1 MRAGGG
7 QVTRNDISINAFALI
22 KAQNID
28 LWCEEENMSRL
39 KSCLLVAFVALVLGV
54 CQSEA
59 KTIIGEGFGTTREEA
74 KKAALSDLS
83 SAIQVEVQSSFESM
97 VKEVNQKVE
106 EFTQNV
112 ITLKSELPILGAE
125 YEFRKGRHGQN
136 STAILDSDNVLKLY
150 GAKIVEIK
158 QNMKTYQA
166 LIDKSISRSEKYQL
180 YTELLTYLKQYYKYK
195 TVAILLGSKGIP
207 EIDVTEVE
215 IKNQLRRLREKI
227 DDLNMAAKLIAEAVA
242 DRDRIYIY
250 PPTTRDSHEITQFA
264 DVVKRRLSVYLKTVQ
279 DPRDASFFMKGG
291 YSILD
296 DGKGGIELTYYLLDN
311 GFNTLKTNVTTLLPE
326 SYSGYEVKPKTLSFD
341 KLLYEGFAVSNEF
354 KIDITTN
361 SGRENLLFKEGE
373 EAEFLVK
380 MNNPGYF
387 YIVGHVVKP
396 GDEEY
401 SYLVDFDDTGQI
413 RGGRKFIRYVNI
425 DDVNK
430 WIGLGRF
437 EIVAPFGVESLQV
450 IASSNDLIDR
460 LPSHGYDDET
470 QLYVVSRDPNKAVM
484 NTRAIKK
491 KISKEVKS
499 AETVL
504 LFTTMKK

>member
-1 MRAGGG
+1 
-7 QVTRNDISINAFALI
+7 
-22 KAQNID
+22 
-28 LWCEEENMSRL
+28 MSRL
-39 KSCLLVAFVALVLGV
+39 KRCLLVAFVTLIFGV

-59 KTIIGEGFGTTREEA
+59 KIIIGEGFGTTREEA

-97 VKEVNQKVE
+97 VREVNQKVE

-112 ITLKSELPILGAE
+112 IKLKSELPILGAE
-125 YEFRKGRHGQN
+125 YEFRRGKHGQN
-136 STAILDSDNVLKLY
+136 STAILDSDSVLKLY

-158 QNMKTYQA
+158 KNIKAYQA
-166 LIDKSISRSEKYQL
+166 LIDKSISRSEKYQF

-195 TVAILLGSKGIP
+195 TVAILLGSKNIP
-207 EIDVTEVE
+207 EIDITEVE
-215 IKNQLRRLREKI
+215 IKNQLKKLKEKV
-227 DDLNMAAKLIAEAVA
+227 DDVDMAARLISEAVA

-250 PPTTRDSHEITQFA
+250 PPSTRDSHEITQFA

-279 DPRDASFFMKGG
+279 NPKDAKFFMKGS
-291 YSILD
+291 YDILNK
-296 DGKGGIELTYYLLDN
+296 GKGGIELTYYLLDSE
-311 GFNTLKTNVTTLLPE
+311 FNTLKTRVITLLPE
-326 SYSGYEVKPKTLSFD
+326 GYSGYEVKPKTLSFD

-361 SGRENLLFKEGE
+361 RGRGNLLFKAGE

-425 DDVNK
+425 DDANK
-430 WIGLGRF
+430 WISLGRF
-437 EIVAPFGVESLQV
+437 EIVAPFGVESLQL
-450 IASSNDLIDR
+450 IASSKDLIDR
-460 LPSHGYDDET
+460 LPSCGYDDET
-470 QLYVVSRDPNKAVM
+470 QLYVVSRDPSKAVL

-491 KISKEVKS
+491 KISKKVKS
-499 AETVL
+499 AEAVL

>member
-1 MRAGGG
+1 
-7 QVTRNDISINAFALI
+7 
-22 KAQNID
+22 
-28 LWCEEENMSRL
+28 MSRL
-39 KSCLLVAFVALVLGV
+39 KSCLLVAFVTLVLGV

-59 KTIIGEGFGTTREEA
+59 KVIIGEGVGTTRDEA

-112 ITLKSELPILGAE
+112 IKLKSELPILGAE
-125 YEFRKGRHGQN
+125 YDFRKGKHGQN

-158 QNMKTYQA
+158 GNIETYRA
-166 LIDKSISRSEKYQL
+166 LIDKSVSRSEKYQL
-180 YTELLTYLKQYYKYK
+180 YTELLTSLKQYYKYK
-195 TVAILLGSKGIP
+195 TVAILLGGKDIP
-207 EIDVTEVE
+207 EIDITEVE
-215 IKNQLRRLREKI
+215 IRNQLKKLREKV
-227 DDLNMAAKLIAEAVA
+227 DDLDMAAKLIAEAMA
-242 DRDRIYIY
+242 DRDRVFIY

-264 DVVKRRLSVYLKTVQ
+264 DVVKRRLSVYLKTVR
-279 DPRDASFFMKGG
+279 DPRDANFFMKGS
-291 YSILD
+291 YDILD
-296 DGKGGIELTYYLLDN
+296 KGKGGIELTYYLLDS
-311 GFNTLKTNVTTLLPE
+311 GFNTLKTKIITLLPKA
-326 SYSGYEVKPKTLSFD
+326 YSGYEVKPKTLSFD

-380 MNNPGYF
+380 MNSPGYF
-387 YIVGHVVKP
+387 YIVGHIVKP
-396 GDEEY
+396 GNEEY

-430 WIGLGRF
+430 WISLGRF
-437 EIVAPFGVESLQV
+437 EIVGPFGVESLQV
-450 IASSNDLIDR
+450 IASSKDLIDG

-470 QLYVVSRDPNKAVM
+470 ELYVVSRDPNKAVVS
-484 NTRAIKK
+484 TRAIKK
-491 KISKEVKS
+491 KISKKVKS
-499 AETVL
+499 AEAVL